1 MSETRLFCYGTLRA
15 AEVRHDVLGYYLPTA
30 NLSDALLYNYQV
42 RRVQGALYPMLVP
55 ALAEQVT
62 GLVATGL
69 NRQAIRVLDQFE
81 GQNYSRS
88 ALQVNTAAGPL
99 MADVYL
105 PHNILTAAEL
115 WDFDSWYKHDI
126 TTFLQRDFRQSGVRP
141 PSV

>member
-1 MSETRLFCYGTLRA
+1 
-15 AEVRHDVLGYYLPTA
+15 
-30 NLSDALLYNYQV
+30 
-42 RRVQGALYPMLVP
+42 
-55 ALAEQVT
+55 
-62 GLVATGL
+62 
-69 NRQAIRVLDQFE
+69 LDQFE